1 MNAKTLHTLC
11 VVGATDDAVARIQHL
26 LDAQSAQ
33 LHARWRLAAHADA
46 ELLVIDPD
54 STYGHMDWLRA
65 QAQGRCIVAFASQPE
80 AYPNDACLRKPIDGG
95 DLVAVLN
102 RVGTTLPARPATP
115 AAPAQ
120 PIAAPSTAAGT
131 PTTTQPKQSLPAAG
145 APAVVASTP
154 AEAPSASVRV
164 AAGLL
169 ELLAEEPVRHARL
182 RLRTRGLPDLYLDPR
197 ARVWHADASLK
208 GLGGWCTHTLAPG
221 DMQLLDEAAFATA
234 VQTLPAHPYARL
246 AWLVHLVRGN
256 GTLEAGLDPQGRY
269 QLARWPQ
276 SEREFPRHFRI
287 ATVMLKQAATVAE
300 IASQTGASP
309 GDVADFIN
317 AYHALGYVVSEDL
330 AGAEEES
337 RRGGLFGRHRK
348 ISSNA

>member
-1 MNAKTLHTLC
+1 LNAKTLHTLC

-154 AEAPSASVRV
+154 AEAPSASVRRRR
-164 AAGLL
+164 AARASGRR
-169 ELLAEEPVRHARL
+169 A
-182 RLRTRGLPDLYLDPR
+182 GSPR
-197 ARVWHADASLK
+197 
-208 GLGGWCTHTLAPG
+208 P
-221 DMQLLDEAAFATA
+221 AA
-234 VQTLPAHPYARL
+234 PAHPRSARSLPRSPRPRL
-246 AWLVHLVRGN
+246 ACRRQPQGPGRLVHPH
-256 GTLEAGLDPQGRY
+256 AC
-269 QLARWPQ
+269 AR
-276 SEREFPRHFRI
+276 
-287 ATVMLKQAATVAE
+287 
-300 IASQTGASP
+300 
-309 GDVADFIN
+309 
-317 AYHALGYVVSEDL
+317 
-330 AGAEEES
+330 
-337 RRGGLFGRHRK
+337 
-348 ISSNA
+348 